1 MWRLR
6 GSKAKV
12 EGKVG
17 EMLHGPGA
25 VLGGCGKAGQL
36 LEGALQLCVCGGG
49 GGVVVWEE
57 LRLGAWLRGV
67 DG

>member
-49 GGVVVWEE
+49 EVWCG
-57 LRLGAWLRGV
+57 RS
-67 DG
+67 